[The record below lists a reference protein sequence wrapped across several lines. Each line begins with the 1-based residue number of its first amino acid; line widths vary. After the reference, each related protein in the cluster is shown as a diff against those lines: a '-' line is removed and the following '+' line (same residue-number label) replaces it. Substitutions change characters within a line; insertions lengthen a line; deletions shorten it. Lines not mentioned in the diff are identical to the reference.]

1 MKPSTKV
8 KSVELGEYR
17 INYASEGSG
26 PTMIMLHGSDKREDW
41 KVWQPLIELSKEYTL
56 VIPDLVGF
64 GQSTIP
70 VETPDYK
77 VQARVLH
84 EMMERLG
91 IQKAIFVGTSWGGQ
105 VALEVAINW
114 SQSVEELILISS
126 TYDKSQLPK
135 LKGVKKPTLII
146 WAEDDLVAQLKAGY
160 LLRDSIRTARLEVLG
175 AVAKNPHYDFTIAH
189 KLERYRKD
197 VILSLMRGFLSA
209 PTEKIAEPPELEP
222 ELKGMAMKDEKEE
235 KS

>member
-1 MKPSTKV
+1 MKASTTV
-8 KSVELGEYR
+8 KTVELGEYR
-17 INYASEGSG
+17 VNYASEGTG

-41 KVWQPLIELSKEYTL
+41 KVWQPLIELSKQYTL
-56 VIPDLVGF
+56 VMPDLVGF
-64 GQSTIP
+64 GGSTIP
-70 VETPDYK
+70 AETPDYR

-114 SQSVEELILISS
+114 PQSIEELILISS
-126 TYDKSQLPK
+126 TYDKTQLLK
-135 LKGVKKPTLII
+135 LRSVKKPTLII

-160 LLRDSIRTARLEVLG
+160 LLRDSIGTARLEVLG

-197 VILSLMRGFLSA
+197 VILSLIRDFLSA
-209 PTEKIAEPPELEP
+209 PVEKIAEPPELEP
-222 ELKGMAMKDEKEE
+222 ELKGMAMKEEKEE

>member
-1 MKPSTKV
+1 MKASTTV
-8 KSVELGEYR
+8 KSVELGEYT

-41 KVWQPLIELSKEYTL
+41 KVWQPLNELSREYTL
-56 VIPDLVGF
+56 LMPDLVGF
-64 GQSTIP
+64 GHSTIP
-70 VETPDYK
+70 AETPDYR

-91 IQKAIFVGTSWGGQ
+91 IQKAILVGTSWGGQ

-114 SQSVEELILISS
+114 PQSVEDIILISS
-126 TYDKSQLPK
+126 TYDKSQVPK
-135 LKGVKKPTLII
+135 LKGVKRPTLII

-175 AVAKNPHYDFTIAH
+175 AV
-189 KLERYRKD
+189 
-197 VILSLMRGFLSA
+197 
-209 PTEKIAEPPELEP
+209 
-222 ELKGMAMKDEKEE
+222 
-235 KS
+235 